1 MVKMIAMPVKD
12 AMEYGENATAMFALL
27 AELSDICPDLH
38 PIGSL

>member
-27 AELSDICPDLH
+27 ARAEAALTVKEIA
-38 PIGSL
+38 